1 MVGSGKFAWPW
12 ERMHPAN
19 FSSRASNDVDEPD
32 AVDELG
38 EVVEVEPGSRRV
50 ARQNRPRGRGQNDNA
65 DEGECEA
72 HARTRRLR
80 RDSV

>member
-1 MVGSGKFAWPW
+1 MVGSGKFASPW

-38 EVVEVEPGSRRV
+38 EVVEVEPALATRGE
-50 ARQNRPRGRGQNDNA
+50 AEPPPGPRP
-65 DEGECEA
+65 E
-72 HARTRRLR
+72 
-80 RDSV
+80 